1 MSGRGKG
8 GKGLGKGGAKRHRK
22 VLRDNIQGI
31 TKPAIRRLARRGGVK
46 RISGLIYEE
55 TRGVLKVFLENVIRD
70 AVTYTEHA
78 KRKTVTAMDV
88 VYALKRQ
95 GRTLPSG
102 RHHRPGRSASLK
114 MARTKQTAR
123 KSTGGKAPRKQLA
136 TKAAR
141 KSAPATGGVKKPHRY
156 RPGTVALREIRRYQK
171 STELL
176 IRKLPFQRLVRE
188 IAQDFKTDLRFQSS
202 AVMALQEASEAYL
215 VGLFEDTNLCAIHA
229 KRVTI
234 MPKDI
239 QLARRIRGE
248 RPPACRIFLSAATDS
263 PLRSLEADSALT
275 MSSDTLGPDFLG
287 FAALFF
293 LGALAGAGVSLSP
306 RFKYCI
312 IFIIRIYSMSGRGK
326 GGKGLGKGGA
336 KRHRKVL
343 RDNIQGIT
351 KPAIR
356 RLARRGGVKR
366 ISGLIYEET
375 RGVLKVFLEN
385 VIRDA
390 VTYTEHAKRKTV
402 TAMDVVYA
410 LKRQGRTLYGFGG

>member
-1 MSGRGKG
+1 
-8 GKGLGKGGAKRHRK
+8 
-22 VLRDNIQGI
+22 
-31 TKPAIRRLARRGGVK
+31 
-46 RISGLIYEE
+46 
-55 TRGVLKVFLENVIRD
+55 
-70 AVTYTEHA
+70 
-78 KRKTVTAMDV
+78 
-88 VYALKRQ
+88 
-95 GRTLPSG
+95 
-102 RHHRPGRSASLK
+102 

-248 RPPACRIFLSAATDS
+248 R
-263 PLRSLEADSALT
+263 
-275 MSSDTLGPDFLG
+275 
-287 FAALFF
+287 
-293 LGALAGAGVSLSP
+293 
-306 RFKYCI
+306 
-312 IFIIRIYSMSGRGK
+312 RGK
-326 GGKGLGKGGA
+326 GGKAKAKAKSRSSRAGLQFPVGRIHRLLRKGNYAERVGAGAPVYLAAVLEYLAAEVLELAGNAARDNKKSRIIPRHLQLAIRNDEELNKLLSGVTIAQGGVLPNIQAVLLPKKTQKAANKSSTELIIMARTKQTARKSTGGKAPRKQLATKAARKSAPATGGVKKPHRYRPGTVALREIRRYQKSTELLIRKLPFQRLVREIAQDFKTDLRFQSSAVMALQEASEAYLVGLFEDTNLCAIHA
-336 KRHRKVL
+336 KRVTIMPK
-343 RDNIQGIT
+343 DIQ
-351 KPAIR
+351 
-356 RLARRGGVKR
+356 LARR
-366 ISGLIYEET
+366 I
-375 RGVLKVFLEN
+375 RGE
-385 VIRDA
+385 RA
-390 VTYTEHAKRKTV
+390 
-402 TAMDVVYA
+402 
-410 LKRQGRTLYGFGG
+410 

>member
-95 GRTLPSG
+95 GRTLPTARTG
-102 RHHRPGRSASLK
+102 RRT

-229 KRVTI
+229 
-234 MPKDI
+234 
-239 QLARRIRGE
+239 
-248 RPPACRIFLSAATDS
+248 
-263 PLRSLEADSALT
+263 
-275 MSSDTLGPDFLG
+275 
-287 FAALFF
+287 
-293 LGALAGAGVSLSP
+293 
-306 RFKYCI
+306 
-312 IFIIRIYSMSGRGK
+312 MSGRGK

>member
-95 GRTLPSG
+95 GRTLYG
-102 RHHRPGRSASLK
+102 FGA
-114 MARTKQTAR
+114 
-123 KSTGGKAPRKQLA
+123 
-136 TKAAR
+136 
-141 KSAPATGGVKKPHRY
+141 KSAPAPKKGSKKAITKTQKKGDKKRKKSRKESYSIYVYKVLKQVHPDTGISSKAMSIMNSFVNDIFERIAGEASRLAHYNKRS
-156 RPGTVALREIRRYQK
+156 TITSREIQTAVRLLLPGELAKHAVSEGTKAVTKYTSSK
-171 STELL
+171 GESTL
-176 IRKLPFQRLVRE
+176 IF
-188 IAQDFKTDLRFQSS
+188 
-202 AVMALQEASEAYL
+202 
-215 VGLFEDTNLCAIHA
+215 
-229 KRVTI
+229 
-234 MPKDI
+234 
-239 QLARRIRGE
+239 
-248 RPPACRIFLSAATDS
+248 
-263 PLRSLEADSALT
+263 
-275 MSSDTLGPDFLG
+275 
-287 FAALFF
+287 
-293 LGALAGAGVSLSP
+293 GVSLI
-306 RFKYCI
+306 RHK
-312 IFIIRIYSMSGRGK
+312 FIEVRGAVISRAANLNRTRTEGGGNIVWPGFEREAFTAVAATMSGRGK

>member
-1 MSGRGKG
+1 MARTKQTARKSTGGKAPRKQLATKAARKSAPATGGVKKPHRYRPGTVALREIRRYQKSTELLIRKLPFQRLVREIAQDFKTDLRFQSSAVMALQEASEAYLVGLFEDTNLCAIHAKRVTIMPKDIQLARRIRGEQIYLELVYLVTALVPSLTACLANSPGRGKVK
-8 GKGLGKGGAKRHRK
+8 GKAKSRSNRAGLQFPVGRIHRLLRKGNYAERVGAGAPVYLAAVMEYLAAE
-22 VLRDNIQGI
+22 VLELAGNAARDNKKTRIIPRHLQL
-31 TKPAIRRLARRGGVK
+31 AIRNDEELNKLLSGVTIAQGGVLPNIQAVLLPK
-46 RISGLIYEE
+46 KTEKKLI
-55 TRGVLKVFLENVIRD
+55 
-70 AVTYTEHA
+70 
-78 KRKTVTAMDV
+78 
-88 VYALKRQ
+88 
-95 GRTLPSG
+95 
-102 RHHRPGRSASLK
+102 

-248 RPPACRIFLSAATDS
+248 RA
-263 PLRSLEADSALT
+263 
-275 MSSDTLGPDFLG
+275 
-287 FAALFF
+287 
-293 LGALAGAGVSLSP
+293 
-306 RFKYCI
+306 
-312 IFIIRIYSMSGRGK
+312 
-326 GGKGLGKGGA
+326 
-336 KRHRKVL
+336 
-343 RDNIQGIT
+343 
-351 KPAIR
+351 
-356 RLARRGGVKR
+356 
-366 ISGLIYEET
+366 
-375 RGVLKVFLEN
+375 
-385 VIRDA
+385 
-390 VTYTEHAKRKTV
+390 
-402 TAMDVVYA
+402 
-410 LKRQGRTLYGFGG
+410 